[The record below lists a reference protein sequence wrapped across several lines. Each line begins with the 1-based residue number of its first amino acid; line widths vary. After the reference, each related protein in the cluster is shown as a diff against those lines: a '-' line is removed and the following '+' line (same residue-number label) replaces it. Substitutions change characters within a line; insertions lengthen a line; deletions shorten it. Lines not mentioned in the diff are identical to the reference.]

1 MSSLSTG
8 KTICTCVD
16 GNSILDNQHHH
27 IIVILVVAEHPEV
40 CFYTLCTMLIFC
52 HVIVIALSIYQASS
66 AGKLTRQCMAS
77 KGRCGRKTDSSC
89 ASMFGSGWTEKGR
102 CCDKRPCCVHNMF
115 HCDDILQDQLL
126 NGQTVNITGTE
137 KLDGVEASQYAL
149 VVQKLLLTFRG
160 STYKFICSGFTFH
173 QAEAVCKIQGGN
185 LTTIETEEE
194 NSFLKHVVTLI
205 HTAGSAANNNWWI
218 GLTDIK
224 TEGSFEWISGQP
236 VTYTDWFQ
244 GPPTEP
250 NGVDVF
256 PNLSADCVMLRHSN
270 GFQWS
275 DDYCSY
281 NNVPAICEI
290 W

>member
-1 MSSLSTG
+1 
-8 KTICTCVD
+8 
-16 GNSILDNQHHH
+16 
-27 IIVILVVAEHPEV
+27 
-40 CFYTLCTMLIFC
+40 
-52 HVIVIALSIYQASS
+52 
-66 AGKLTRQCMAS
+66 
-77 KGRCGRKTDSSC
+77 
-89 ASMFGSGWTEKGR
+89 
-102 CCDKRPCCVHNMF
+102 MF

-137 KLDGVEASQYAL
+137 VGATATFSCKEGYVFLGNQSITCKETGWSGGIPICVGCPETVAN
-149 VVQKLLLTFRG
+149 FRG

-290 W
+290 